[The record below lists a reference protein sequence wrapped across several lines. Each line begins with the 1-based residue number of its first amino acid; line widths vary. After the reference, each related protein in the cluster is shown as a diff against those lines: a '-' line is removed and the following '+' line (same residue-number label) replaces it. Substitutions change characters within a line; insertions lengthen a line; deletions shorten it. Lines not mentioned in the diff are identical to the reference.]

1 MKAAN
6 RSSKIINFRDFHT
19 SYNAVS
25 EREDNIIGRKIAD
38 FRAANRMSLT
48 DLRILLETYGISIS
62 NASIN
67 KWETG
72 ASVPNIYQF
81 VAVMQALGVDEN
93 ISFFTRSAAQL
104 NPEGL
109 RKLHDYRDDLIATG
123 KYKPATMHAFEEEYV
138 DMQISTL
145 SVSAGTGTFLD
156 EGNFETVSFPKSAV
170 PDRADFGV
178 RVSGDSM
185 EPVYHDGQIAWVQ
198 ECSELSPGE
207 VGIFMYDGDG
217 YIKKYDEQEPCE
229 AERDEF
235 TDSDGSLHMQAVLI
249 SYNKKYKPKLV
260 SPLVGFSI
268 VGRVL
273 N

>member
-19 SYNAVS
+19 GYNAVS

-109 RKLHDYRDDLIATG
+109 RKL
-123 KYKPATMHAFEEEYV
+123 
-138 DMQISTL
+138 S
-145 SVSAGTGTFLD
+145 
-156 EGNFETVSFPKSAV
+156 
-170 PDRADFGV
+170 
-178 RVSGDSM
+178 
-185 EPVYHDGQIAWVQ
+185 
-198 ECSELSPGE
+198 
-207 VGIFMYDGDG
+207 
-217 YIKKYDEQEPCE
+217 
-229 AERDEF
+229 
-235 TDSDGSLHMQAVLI
+235 
-249 SYNKKYKPKLV
+249 
-260 SPLVGFSI
+260 
-268 VGRVL
+268 
-273 N
+273 